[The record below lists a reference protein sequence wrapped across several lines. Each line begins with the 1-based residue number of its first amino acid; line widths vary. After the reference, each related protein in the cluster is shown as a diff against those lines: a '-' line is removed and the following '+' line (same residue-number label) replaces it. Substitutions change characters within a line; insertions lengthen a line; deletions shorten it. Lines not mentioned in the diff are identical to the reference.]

1 MKKIPIVLGATLL
14 LFLSCTPQNIVQKYL
29 DALVQGLNREEFLA
43 RIQSKQVVYV
53 DGKSETRIR
62 SVKILDDS
70 MIAGYEI
77 RGYKVLNSSG
87 NVVSVSIIFAS
98 KAGTDLSKTFKFHV
112 KQGKITR
119 IW

>member
-29 DALVQGLNREEFLA
+29 DALVQGEDQDLFLVEVA
-43 RIQSKQVVYV
+43 
-53 DGKSETRIR
+53 DGKKAIFVTATGQVQNKE
-62 SVKILDDS
+62 VLDDS